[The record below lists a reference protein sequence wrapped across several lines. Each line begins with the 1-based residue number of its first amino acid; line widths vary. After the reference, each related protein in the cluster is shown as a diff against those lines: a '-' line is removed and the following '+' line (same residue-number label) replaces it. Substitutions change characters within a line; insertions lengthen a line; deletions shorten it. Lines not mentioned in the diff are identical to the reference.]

1 MEPGSKLSPLPRTL
15 ARRKVCPKHW
25 DQTMSPGQKKNKTKN
40 QSFGGWNWAISQF
53 QFPVPSL
60 PVFLAFLSKTFNIH
74 AWVPFLLGSGYENV
88 WNCLTL
94 ISASCSAFWPNF
106 IACFQAK
113 RFVSAQVNPVFL
125 SVPLFRCYAISHRP
139 CVRRSKTD
147 ADADVDVHCR
157 LWRWWLG
164 NGRILIIRHV
174 VRTYVLMKPPFNFS
188 ANVERLNAVSSYL
201 LTVTCLHTRKSDCP
215 ESKVN
220 PWKHGLQFGRGL
232 QLRFL
237 IFSLV
242 QLAAIIQLSC
252 EHLFCPFCFSNAFFL
267 FFIFFSFWIGLWL
280 KKRIEAVVHRLLS
293 C

>member
-1 MEPGSKLSPLPRTL
+1 MCPPFQDGCGCGCGCPLL
-15 ARRKVCPKHW
+15 CVMMMIRK
-25 DQTMSPGQKKNKTKN
+25 
-40 QSFGGWNWAISQF
+40 
-53 QFPVPSL
+53 
-60 PVFLAFLSKTFNIH
+60 
-74 AWVPFLLGSGYENV
+74 
-88 WNCLTL
+88 
-94 ISASCSAFWPNF
+94 
-106 IACFQAK
+106 
-113 RFVSAQVNPVFL
+113 R
-125 SVPLFRCYAISHRP
+125 SHINHTP
-139 CVRRSKTD
+139 CC
-147 ADADVDVHCR
+147 AHLCA
-157 LWRWWLG
+157 
-164 NGRILIIRHV
+164 NEA
-174 VRTYVLMKPPFNFS
+174 PFNFS
-188 ANVERLNAVSSYL
+188 ANVERSNAVSSYL